1 MESWKLLLLAL
12 VTIAGAMATAKYEAS
27 QYALQRKLS
36 HVLLTLT
43 RIAFGLLIIRLVL
56 NPETPWHYLFPLLL
70 LAGMFAPSHRIL
82 LWWFRT
88 HRYKQ
93 RIPFV
98 HLGKGWYDTLWMTLS
113 RGNMTL
119 AYCLMTAL
127 ELTVAVASYGQ
138 VVP

>member
-1 MESWKLLLLAL
+1 MLPWKLLLLAIAA
-12 VTIAGAMATAKYEAS
+12 VTGAILTAKYEAS

-36 HVLLTLT
+36 HVLLTIV
-43 RIAFGLLIIRLVL
+43 RVAFGLLLIRMVL
-56 NPETPWHYLFPLLL
+56 IPETWWHYLFPLLL
-70 LAGMFAPSHRIL
+70 LAGIFAPSHRIL

-98 HLGKGWYDTLWMTLS
+98 HLGKGWYDSLWMIAA

-119 AYCLMTAL
+119 AYCLMTTL
-127 ELTVAVASYGQ
+127 ELTAAAAAYGQ
-138 VVP
+138 LTP

>member
-1 MESWKLLLLAL
+1 MESWKLLLLAAL
-12 VTIAGAMATAKYEAS
+12 TIAGAMATAKYEAS

-36 HVLLTLT
+36 HVLLTLM
-43 RIAFGLLIIRLVL
+43 RVAFGLLLIRTVL
-56 NPETPWHYLFPLLL
+56 TPETLWHFLFPLLL
-70 LAGMFAPSHRIL
+70 LAGIFAPSHRVS

-119 AYCLMTAL
+119 AYCLMTAFEHL
-127 ELTVAVASYGQ
+127 IAAAMYNQLT
-138 VVP
+138 P

>member
-1 MESWKLLLLAL
+1 MESWKLLLLAAL
-12 VTIAGAMATAKYEAS
+12 TIAGAMATAKYEAS

-36 HVLLTLT
+36 HVLLTLM
-43 RIAFGLLIIRLVL
+43 RVMFGLMIIRLVL
-56 NPETPWHYLFPLLL
+56 TPETLWHFLFPLLL
-70 LAGMFAPSHRIL
+70 LAGIFAPSHRIS

-127 ELTVAVASYGQ
+127 EITVAVASYGQ